1 MESQVVAL
9 RGPVPSEV
17 VLPPQLDAG
26 AGDIG
31 DEDVLGILFVVDI
44 GELVEVVEDVAP
56 DGGGLLPDMGLLPLL
71 LVIEKEGPVLARVE
85 AVHQEHQQVGVELEG
100 ARELGE
106 YLPHAVDEL
115 QKYGRLLVGF
125 VVRVSMTTP
134 LSEFVSE

>member
-44 GELVEVVEDVAP
+44 GELVEVVEDEAP
-56 DGGGLLPDMGLLPLL
+56 DGGGLLPDVGLLPLL
-71 LVIEKEGPVLARVE
+71 LVIEKEGPVLAGVE
-85 AVHQEHQQVGVELEG
+85 AVHHEYQQVGVELEG
-100 ARELGE
+100 AGELRE

-115 QKYGRLLVGF
+115 
-125 VVRVSMTTP
+125 
-134 LSEFVSE
+134 